1 VRIPRNSAHAGRGD
15 GLEDLLLG
23 HVAGIVRNC
32 HPAIQNVEGQP
43 LLTADD
49 RSDSPFEHRDFLG
62 AIHPAHRE
70 GTASREHADWLRTG
84 SRATAAPIRR
94 VPVIVVMVM
103 LVTVVVVVI
112 MLVTM
117 VVVVRV
123 GHRYLRPVSGRW

>member
-1 VRIPRNSAHAGRGD
+1 
-15 GLEDLLLG
+15 
-23 HVAGIVRNC
+23 
-32 HPAIQNVEGQP
+32 
-43 LLTADD
+43 
-49 RSDSPFEHRDFLG
+49 
-62 AIHPAHRE
+62 
-70 GTASREHADWLRTG
+70 
-84 SRATAAPIRR
+84 